1 MSSCCAG
8 PQTRPLRRQRVMS
21 CVLRLASCVLSTAHD
36 IPTMLSLSNL
46 NSRTPSLSP
55 AAEALHHLVK
65 ALRTVLHCTALLF
78 TALHHHRT
86 PNVQRQSR
94 NVPRGLTHR
103 VCISAKQAL
112 KDSLRCFPPTHQLL
126 SRHLVALPRG
136 LPVFPSS
143 RLPVFPSSHLPFP
156 HLPVFPSLSQSSG
169 PASLDS
175 RLALIPPHPV
185 TSGVPAGSRAVP

>member
-1 MSSCCAG
+1 
-8 PQTRPLRRQRVMS
+8 MS

-143 RLPVFPSSHLPFP
+143 RLPVFPSSRLPIFHFP
-156 HLPVFPSLSQSSG
+156 IFPS
-169 PASLDS
+169 S
-175 RLALIPPHPV
+175 RPCLNPRALPRSTPGLPSYLH
-185 TSGVPAGSRAVP
+185 TQ